1 MAPQETK
8 FNTSFIP
15 KKPVATSSGVS
26 SKTTSSFRKR
36 GPNILSLIGL
46 FIFLAS
52 LVSTAG
58 VYGWKYQTEKSIA
71 DQIESLKIAREGFDE
86 QTVANATRLNERI
99 ISVKSIL
106 ENHTAPSNVFAV
118 IEDVI
123 LKSVRLKNFSYSLQ
137 ANGGVKLSGSGTA
150 SGYEAVVLQSDEF
163 GYTGKFRD
171 VIFSNVQNNQDSTVN
186 FNFSA
191 VVDSDMFL
199 YSKNMEAGLTY
210 NVEMKTLNDDAE
222 NAANISEVNNIF
234 KR

>member
-15 KKPVATSSGVS
+15 KKSSAAPSGNSTKVS
-26 SKTTSSFRKR
+26 SNFRKK

-58 VYGWKYQTEKSIA
+58 VYGWKYQTEKQIE

-86 QTVANATRLNERI
+86 QTVSNATRLNERI
-99 ISVKSIL
+99 ISVQKIL

-123 LKSVRLKNFSYSLQ
+123 LKSVRLKNFSYSRQ
-137 ANGGVKLSGSGTA
+137 ENGNVRLNGSGTA

-163 GYTGKFRD
+163 GFTGQFRD
-171 VIFSNVQNNQDSTVN
+171 VIFSNVQNNPDSTVN
-186 FNFSA
+186 FNFSTT
-191 VVDSDMFL
+191 VDSDMFL
-199 YSKNMEAGLTY
+199 YSKNMDAGLTDGS
-210 NVEMKTLNDDAE
+210 EIQTLDEQAE
-222 NAANISEVNNIF
+222 NAANISEINNIF
-234 KR
+234 KI